1 LKFLVDTCVISE
13 GIKDKRDPRVVG
25 WINETA
31 EEHLCFSVITLGELK
46 FGIDRL
52 SAGSKRSRLEAWFQ
66 ELVSNMSPERVLP
79 ITKEISLVW
88 AVLRMQKTN
97 GNLADTQI
105 AATALE
111 HGLTLVTRNVK
122 DFRFEGL
129 TVFNPWEN

>member
-1 LKFLVDTCVISE
+1 M
-13 GIKDKRDPRVVG
+13 
-25 WINETA
+25 
-31 EEHLCFSVITLGELK
+31 ITLGELK

-52 SAGSKRSRLEAWFQ
+52 SAGAKRSRLETWFQ

-79 ITKEISLVW
+79 VTKEVSLLW
-88 AVLRMQKTN
+88 AVLRLQKPN

-111 HGLTLVTRNVK
+111 HVLTLVTRNMK